1 MSLAPRERKVLTVM
15 LASGTL
21 AFIAFGAL
29 VFELNLRV
37 AYWHLAH
44 CSADASATCTAAAV
58 EIGYWWLPFLLVV
71 LATAV
76 AARRLYERLTRSD

>member
-15 LASGTL
+15 LASGIL

-29 VFELNLRV
+29 VFQLNLRV

-44 CSADASATCTAAAV
+44 CGADASTNCTAAAL
-58 EIGYWWLPFLLVV
+58 EIGYWWVPFLLVV
-71 LATAV
+71 LSTAV
-76 AARRLYERLTRSD
+76 AARRLYEGLTRSD